1 MERRLA
7 QQQRDADAQ
16 AARVVELEGA
26 LHAGKVDAQ
35 LVGRL
40 KERNESLE
48 MVASVVKVQ
57 YKPIR
62 RN

>member
-26 LHAGKVDAQ
+26 LNTGKVDAQ

-40 KERNESLE
+40 QERNEALE
-48 MVASVVKVQ
+48 MVVSVV
-57 YKPIR
+57 
-62 RN
+62 